1 MGNQL
6 AQHAV
11 ALMMAGG
18 RTKGLT
24 GNARVV
30 LLTMA
35 LSAHDTGT
43 TKVPP
48 AIYFRGWQHLGQV
61 MGYDT
66 WDDTAHQAVKRAI
79 RQLTQA
85 DLIEREDSGKPDDW
99 KAAGYRLTL

>member
-6 AQHAV
+6 AHHAV
-11 ALMMAGG
+11 ALMMDGG
-18 RTKGLT
+18 RTKGLDPR
-24 GNARVV
+24 ARVV

-43 TKVPP
+43 KTVPP
-48 AIYFRGWQHLGQV
+48 AIYFRGWHHLAQV
-61 MGYDT
+61 LGYDT
-66 WDDTAHQAVKRAI
+66 WDDTAQQAVKRAV

-85 DLIEREDSGKPDDW
+85 HLIEREDHGKPTEW